1 MRERS
6 MLGRFATT
14 EVSSPMMM
22 AHVNVAM
29 YPYLVELPRIIAH
42 FLDLVDVC
50 PRMQAKLA
58 MSAPMALR
66 EV

>member
-1 MRERS
+1 
-6 MLGRFATT
+6 
-14 EVSSPMMM
+14 MMM